1 MNPGT
6 FTRNALTW
14 FAATQTKVSFSSSF
28 GKNSKQSFL
37 NKRILK
43 LWSSI
48 SRFLVI
54 GSNKDSHY
62 GNICRFV
69 KFSRKAFHLISSII
83 FWSQT
88 CLSIR
93 SWNILLLFSY
103 WKRRNNK
110 IYSFFFLDTIEYDS
124 IASISTSGDA

>member
-14 FAATQTKVSFSSSF
+14 FGATRTKVSFSSSF

-37 NKRILK
+37 SKRILK

-54 GSNKDSHY
+54 VSNKDSHY
-62 GNICRFV
+62 GNICRSV
-69 KFSRKAFHLISSII
+69 KFSRKAFHLISPII
-83 FWSQT
+83 FWSQA
-88 CLSIR
+88 CLWFAHERYCYFFPIE
-93 SWNILLLFSY
+93 NVEITKY
-103 WKRRNNK
+103 
-110 IYSFFFLDTIEYDS
+110 IAFFFLETIEYDS
-124 IASISTSGDA
+124 IASIST